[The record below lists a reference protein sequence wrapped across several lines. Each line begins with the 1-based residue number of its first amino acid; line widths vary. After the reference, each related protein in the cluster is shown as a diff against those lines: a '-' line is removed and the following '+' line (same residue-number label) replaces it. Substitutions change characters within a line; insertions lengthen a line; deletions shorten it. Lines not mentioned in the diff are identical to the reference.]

1 MAKPTEC
8 MSLTCFANKG
18 GYCKILS
25 EAITGRPCPFEK
37 TDDALDQ
44 ERKASLARLEGL
56 GRQDLIRICIANI
69 RHYSI

>member
-18 GYCKILS
+18 GHCKILS

-44 ERKASLARLEGL
+44 ERKASLARLESL
-56 GRQDLIRICIANI
+56 GREDLIHLYMSKPRQFVI
-69 RHYSI
+69 

>member
-44 ERKASLARLEGL
+44 ERKASLARLESL
-56 GRQDLIRICIANI
+56 GREDLIDLYMSKPRQFVI
-69 RHYSI
+69 

>member
-8 MSLTCFANKG
+8 MNLTCFANKG
-18 GYCKILS
+18 GHCKILS

-44 ERKASLARLEGL
+44 ERKSSLARLEGL
-56 GRQDLIRICIANI
+56 GREDLIAQYTDNARS
-69 RHYSI
+69 YML